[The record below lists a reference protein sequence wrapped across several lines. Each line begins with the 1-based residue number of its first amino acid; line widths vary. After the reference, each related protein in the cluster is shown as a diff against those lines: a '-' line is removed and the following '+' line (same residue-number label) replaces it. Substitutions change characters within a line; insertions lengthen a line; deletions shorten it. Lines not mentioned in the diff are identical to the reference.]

1 MVFYPEFF
9 TVVSRRE
16 RLLWLILTMPE
27 ELPWN
32 VLLIMD
38 SIFSPA
44 APKNPVSEFW
54 GVRHLKGV
62 DSSELSEELWVP

>member
-1 MVFYPEFF
+1 
-9 TVVSRRE
+9 
-16 RLLWLILTMPE
+16 MPE